1 MSRWINSLNTLR
13 NQIFLGFM
21 LVMVIVLIFIGMIVY
36 KQVSVLLRNSAERH
50 IQQTSMQTMG
60 RLEAMLNQVN
70 TLTAQVSTNATVQR
84 LLMQE
89 AEGSPLSFEN
99 RQQLQREVS
108 KYEAYA
114 TDIKSLEIY
123 TGNYRRLLPLDD
135 GSLVDRLPPDWIQQ
149 ADAGKGQLVWFGE
162 DPVDASAVVA
172 VRRIRLVEKSFTHG
186 GYLYIRLDKAYFT
199 LTDAA
204 SSFST
209 VTREGIWLY
218 DQGGHVLSANSASAA
233 DAADVFA
240 AEQDQGTLQLGKEHY
255 VAVHNELEPTGWR
268 LIMLTPVNY
277 TTEWVPVLRQSILL
291 SAMIGAV
298 LFLILSFILTTM
310 LIRPI
315 RYLIRGMRGIGS
327 GTMNP
332 IPLSSRTV
340 EIRELSL
347 SYNQMVDSLNEL
359 IQVVYQK
366 EILQSRTELKALQ
379 AQIHPHFLFNT
390 MEALCWELDERGEEE
405 LARIVVAMSG
415 LFRYVIHRR
424 EGDEWVQLREELE
437 HVERYLVIMN
447 MRLMHRLSWS
457 MEVDEASQR
466 LLIPKLLIQPIVE
479 NAIWHGVEQ
488 RLEPG
493 QVVVR
498 AIPAQRPGHTLISVT
513 DNGPGMSRDKVKELY
528 ASFSAGHTESNK
540 RSGVGLANVERR
552 LRLFFENCGPCLR
565 IESEPG
571 HGTTI
576 SFEIPD
582 HAGGSRRGE
591 AI

>member
-1 MSRWINSLNTLR
+1 MCKWINSLNTLR

-21 LVMVIVLIFIGMIVY
+21 LVMVIVLLFIGLIVY
-36 KQVSVLLRNSAERH
+36 EQVSVLLRNSAERH
-50 IQQTSMQTMG
+50 IQQTSLQTMG
-60 RLEAMLNQVN
+60 RLEAMVNQVN
-70 TLTAQVSTNATVQR
+70 ALTAQVSTNDTVQR
-84 LLMQE
+84 LLIQE
-89 AEGSPLSFEN
+89 AEGRPLSFED
-99 RQQLQREVS
+99 RQLLQREVS

-123 TGNYRRLLPLDD
+123 TGNYRKLLPLDD
-135 GSLVDRLPPDWIQQ
+135 GSLADRLPLAWIQQ
-149 ADAGKGQLVWFGE
+149 ADAGKGRLVWFGE
-162 DPVDASAVVA
+162 DPIDTSAVVA
-172 VRRIRLVEKSFTHG
+172 VRRIRLVEKSFIHG

-204 SSFST
+204 SYPST
-209 VTREGIWLY
+209 VTGEGIWLF
-218 DQGGHVLSANSASAA
+218 DQRGQVLSADSASDVAA
-233 DAADVFA
+233 EDVFA
-240 AEQDQGTLQLGKEHY
+240 AEQGQGTLQLGEEHY

-268 LIMLTPVNY
+268 LLMLTPVNH

-291 SAMIGAV
+291 SAMIGVV

-310 LIRPI
+310 LLRPI
-315 RYLIRGMRGIGS
+315 RYLIRGMQGVGS
-327 GTMNP
+327 GAMNP

-340 EIRELSL
+340 EIRELGL
-347 SYNQMVDSLNEL
+347 SFNQMVDSLNEL

-390 MEALCWELDERGEEE
+390 LEALCWELDERGEEE

-457 MEVDEASQR
+457 IDVDETSQR
-466 LLIPKLLIQPIVE
+466 LLIPKLLVQPIVE

-498 AIPAQRPGHTLISVT
+498 AVSAARPGHTLISIT
-513 DNGPGMSRDKVKELY
+513 DNGPGMSQDKVEELY
-528 ASFSAGHTESNK
+528 AAFSTGYTGSHR
-540 RSGVGLANVERR
+540 RSGVGLINVERR
-552 LRLFFENCGPCLR
+552 LQLFFDKSGPCLR
-565 IESEPG
+565 IDSAPG

-582 HAGGSRRGE
+582 HAGGSRRGG

>member
-1 MSRWINSLNTLR
+1 MHRWINSLNTLR

-21 LVMVIVLIFIGMIVY
+21 LVMVIVLIFIGLIVY
-36 KQVSVLLRNSAERH
+36 EQVSVLLRNSAERH
-50 IQQTSMQTMG
+50 IQQTSLQTMG
-60 RLEAMLNQVN
+60 RLEAMVNQVN
-70 TLTAQVSTNATVQR
+70 ALTAQVSTNDTVQR

-89 AEGSPLSFEN
+89 AEGRPLSFAD
-99 RQQLQREVS
+99 RQLLQREVS

-123 TGNYRRLLPLDD
+123 TGNYRKLLPLDD
-135 GSLVDRLPPDWIQQ
+135 GSLADRLPPAWIQQ
-149 ADAGKGQLVWFGE
+149 ADGGKGKLVWFGE

-172 VRRIRLVEKSFTHG
+172 VRRIRLVEKSFIQG

-204 SSFST
+204 SSSST
-209 VTREGIWLY
+209 VTGEGIWLY
-218 DQGGHVLSANSASAA
+218 DQRGHVISADSASAV
-233 DAADVFA
+233 AARDVFA
-240 AEQDQGTLQLGKEHY
+240 AEQGQETLQLGEERY

-268 LIMLTPVNY
+268 LIMLTPVNH

-291 SAMIGAV
+291 SAIIGAV

-310 LIRPI
+310 LLRPI
-315 RYLIRGMRGIGS
+315 RHLIRGMQGVGS

-332 IPLSSRTV
+332 IPLSSRTL
-340 EIRELSL
+340 EIRELGL
-347 SYNQMVDSLNEL
+347 SFNQMVDSLNEL

-390 MEALCWELDERGEEE
+390 LEALCWELDERGEEE

-457 MEVDEASQR
+457 MEVDETNQR

-498 AIPAQRPGHTLISVT
+498 AVPAARPGHILISVT
-513 DNGPGMSRDKVKELY
+513 DNGPGMSRDKVEELY
-528 ASFSAGHTESNK
+528 AAFRTGHTGSNI

-552 LRLFFENCGPCLR
+552 LRLFFDKSGPCLR
-565 IESEPG
+565 IDSEPG

-582 HAGGSRRGE
+582 HAVGSRRGE